1 MLRQVLHRGLGT
13 SFSRLGH
20 FVASHPVFFASA
32 PVLISILLG
41 ASFSRYQVEESVEHL
56 LAPTHSL
63 AKIERNL
70 VDSLF
75 PVNRSKHRLYSDL
88 QTPGRYGR
96 VIITSFRKAN
106 MLDQHHTDLILKASL
121 MRYFQLRTHLINPS
135 VSPAEQIPIPC
146 LSCVSVCTAR
156 GAKQGSPRGGGRERG
171 RQGSPTHVST
181 RGGQKGAK
189 PSKKFPQAP
198 GQSWAPLGAVHPCH
212 PTCERCYTARLPFPG
227 GAWPPQ

>member
-106 MLDQHHTDLILKASL
+106 MLDQHHTDLILKAACFGDFFFFSVPPYSPCS
-121 MRYFQLRTHLINPS
+121 RAPELR
-135 VSPAEQIPIPC
+135 
-146 LSCVSVCTAR
+146 R
-156 GAKQGSPRGGGRERG
+156 
-171 RQGSPTHVST
+171 
-181 RGGQKGAK
+181 
-189 PSKKFPQAP
+189 
-198 GQSWAPLGAVHPCH
+198 LG
-212 PTCERCYTARLPFPG
+212 L
-227 GAWPPQ
+227 

>member
-1 MLRQVLHRGLGT
+1 MVLRGPWGSCGGSDAALALLRALRTRMLRQVLHRGLGT

-41 ASFSRYQVEESVEHL
+41 ASFSRYRVEESVEHL

-106 MLDQHHTDLILKASL
+106 MLDQHHTDLILK
-121 MRYFQLRTHLINPS
+121 
-135 VSPAEQIPIPC
+135 V
-146 LSCVSVCTAR
+146 
-156 GAKQGSPRGGGRERG
+156 
-171 RQGSPTHVST
+171 
-181 RGGQKGAK
+181 
-189 PSKKFPQAP
+189 
-198 GQSWAPLGAVHPCH
+198 CH
-212 PTCERCYTARLPFPG
+212 PNVVFEG
-227 GAWPPQ
+227 GIVISRRKAET